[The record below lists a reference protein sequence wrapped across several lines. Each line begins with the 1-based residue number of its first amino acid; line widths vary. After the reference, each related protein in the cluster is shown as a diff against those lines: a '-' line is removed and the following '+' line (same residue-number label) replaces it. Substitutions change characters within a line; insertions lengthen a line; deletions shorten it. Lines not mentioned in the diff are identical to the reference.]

1 MKNRDLFSSII
12 WIIIGGLFVV
22 GAFEHGLM
30 RRGIPGP
37 GFLPFFSGAAL
48 IFTALFVLIPALRR
62 KEKLPENIL
71 SIERGSF
78 TKILLAVGAL
88 VAYGIVIEYAGF
100 FLTTLF
106 FMLFALRLKETRWRF
121 ITSLALVTA
130 AVSYLLFVVLLELQL
145 PKGLLGF

>member
-1 MKNRDLFSSII
+1 
-12 WIIIGGLFVV
+12 VA
-22 GAFEHGLM
+22 GAFEHGLI

-37 GFLPFFSGAAL
+37 GFLPFFSGLAL
-48 IFTALFVLIPALRR
+48 IFASLFVLIPALRI
-62 KEKLPENIL
+62 KEKLPENIP

-78 TKILLAVGAL
+78 TKILLAAVAL
-88 VAYGIVIEYAGF
+88 VAYGVVIEYAGF

>member
-1 MKNRDLFSSII
+1 MSNPDLVTILASKKEVLA
-12 WIIIGGLFVV
+12 GDT
-22 GAFEHGLM
+22 
-30 RRGIPGP
+30 
-37 GFLPFFSGAAL
+37 SGVLSALQALIASPEAAL
-48 IFTALFVLIPALRR
+48 RW

-71 SIERGSF
+71 STERGSF

-121 ITSLALVTA
+121 ITSLALLTA
-130 AVSYLLFVVLLELQL
+130 VVSYLLFVVLLELQL